1 MKKSNLIILLA
12 IFLGSFIFESCGG
25 EKKESSTQNAKETSS
40 NEEVVKNPVEEEKI
54 EPANLTCRLYFK
66 SNDMED
72 EDGNI
77 SKGDIGERDE
87 FRTKKAYTFCYD
99 SESFSSLK
107 IEGSGKRISIAIKEG
122 NKEIYKKE
130 NIDIEGAFVIST
142 KDAMIQGGNLKYTI
156 SITQEENNIFLGK
169 IDSQGCM

>member
-1 MKKSNLIILLA
+1 MKKLNLIILLV

-25 EKKESSTQNAKETSS
+25 EKKESSTQNAKESS
-40 NEEVVKNPVEEEKI
+40 LNEKVVENPVEEEKI

-77 SKGDIGERDE
+77 SKGGIGERDE

-107 IEGSGKRISIAIKEG
+107 IEGSGKKISIEIKEEGKSVFQKDNVDIDG
-122 NKEIYKKE
+122 N
-130 NIDIEGAFVIST
+130 FVISK
-142 KDAMIQGGNLKYTI
+142 KDVNFQMGNKYTI
-156 SITQEENNIFLGK
+156 SIKQEENNIFIGK
-169 IDSQGCM
+169 VDSQGCM

>member
-1 MKKSNLIILLA
+1 MKSIFTIIVSFLISCA
-12 IFLGSFIFESCGG
+12 FLTSCGG
-25 EKKESSTQNAKETSS
+25 EKKENSTQNAKATTS
-40 NEEVVKNPVEEEKI
+40 NEKVVENPVEEEKI
-54 EPANLTCRLYFK
+54 EPANLTCKLFFK
-66 SNDMED
+66 GNDMED

-77 SKGDIGERDE
+77 SKGRIDERDD

-107 IEGSGKRISIAIKEG
+107 IEGSGKKISIVIKEEG
-122 NKEIYKKE
+122 KSVFQKD
-130 NIDIEGAFVIST
+130 NIDIDGNFVISK
-142 KDAMIQGGNLKYTI
+142 KDVNFQMGNKYTI

>member
-1 MKKSNLIILLA
+1 MKKSNLLILLIIL
-12 IFLGSFIFESCGG
+12 LGSFIFESCGG
-25 EKKESSTQNAKETSS
+25 EKKESSTQNAKETTS
-40 NEEVVKNPVEEEKI
+40 NEKVVENPAEEEKI
-54 EPANLTCRLYFK
+54 EPANLTCKLFFK
-66 SNDMED
+66 SSDVEE
-72 EDGNI
+72 EDGTI
-77 SKGDIGERDE
+77 FKGGIGEIDDFGKR
-87 FRTKKAYTFCYD
+87 KSYTFCYD

-107 IEGSGKRISIAIKEG
+107 IEGSGKRISIVIKEG

-156 SITQEENNIFLGK
+156 SITQEENNLFIGK